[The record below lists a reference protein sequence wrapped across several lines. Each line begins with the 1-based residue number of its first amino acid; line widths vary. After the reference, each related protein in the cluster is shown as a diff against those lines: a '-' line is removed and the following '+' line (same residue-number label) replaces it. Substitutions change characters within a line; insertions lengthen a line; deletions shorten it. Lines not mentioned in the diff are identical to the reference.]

1 MIPLVGATGIVGRLI
16 LDGTLD
22 QERAAASSGQG
33 AGAPSRTRHMLMQQR
48 SQTVITFPADRSAV
62 ERYPSLRR
70 RHHGAGL
77 HHRAD
82 SACRTIACRVPW
94 RGEDHL

>member
-1 MIPLVGATGIVGRLI
+1 MIPLVAATGIVGRLI

-22 QERAAASSGQG
+22 QERRGQG
-33 AGAPSRTRHMLMQQR
+33 AGAPSRT
-48 SQTVITFPADRSAV
+48 
-62 ERYPSLRR
+62 
-70 RHHGAGL
+70 L

>member
-1 MIPLVGATGIVGRLI
+1 MILHLGATRMVGGIIREGP
-16 LDGTLD
+16 LD
-22 QERAAASSGQG
+22 QELRGQG
-33 AGAPSRTRHMLMQQR
+33 AGAPSRTRRMLMQQR
-48 SQTVITFPADRSAV
+48 SQTVITLPADRSAV
-62 ERYPSLRR
+62 ERYPSLRQ
-70 RHHGAGL
+70 RHHGADL